1 MSNEEMVKEA
11 VEACK
16 KQIQKSESQVH
27 AYVSMDEKI
36 LAHRIKEVEE
46 GIKSGRYTGP
56 LAGVPIAV
64 KDNICIRGQKTT
76 CSSKM
81 LENFV
86 PTYDA
91 QVVKQ
96 LEDAG
101 MVILGK
107 TNMDEFAMGSTTET
121 SAFGVTRNPWNPEHV
136 PGGSS
141 GGSCAAV
148 AAGEAVMALG
158 SDTGGSIRQPAAYC
172 GVTGLK
178 PTYGRV
184 SRYGLIAYASSLDQI
199 GPIGK
204 NVKDCAALFEIIAGH
219 DSKDSTSADVPVE
232 SYDSLVSGGLSGM
245 RIGIPKEYLAEG
257 CDEEVK
263 KALADAVHTLSKN
276 GAVVEFFSLGM
287 VDYVIP
293 AYYIIACAEASSNLS
308 RFDGV
313 KYGFRAEGY
322 EDLMEMYCK
331 TRAEGFGSEV
341 KKRIL
346 LGTFVLSSGYY
357 DAYYKKALQVKAL
370 IKKSFDEIF
379 RTCDAIL
386 LPAAPTTAPKLG
398 DSFKDPLQMYLS
410 DIFTVSVNIAGLP
423 GLSVPAGFDKAGMP
437 IGVQI
442 IGPALG
448 DQKVLNIGYAF
459 QQMTDFHRK
468 RPGGAQG
475 DIARDM
481 SGTPCGTQ
489 EVR

>member
-1 MSNEEMVKEA
+1 MPDCIEEG
-11 VEACK
+11 VEDDVRQATLDMAE
-16 KQIQKSESQVH
+16 ILES
-27 AYVSMDEKI
+27 AGAKISRVSMSF
-36 LAHRIKEVEE
+36 L
-46 GIKSGRYTGP
+46 
-56 LAGVPIAV
+56 
-64 KDNICIRGQKTT
+64 Q
-76 CSSKM
+76 
-81 LENFV
+81 
-86 PTYDA
+86 
-91 QVVKQ
+91 
-96 LEDAG
+96 
-101 MVILGK
+101 
-107 TNMDEFAMGSTTET
+107 
-121 SAFGVTRNPWNPEHV
+121 
-136 PGGSS
+136 
-141 GGSCAAV
+141 
-148 AAGEAVMALG
+148 
-158 SDTGGSIRQPAAYC
+158 
-172 GVTGLK
+172 
-178 PTYGRV
+178 
-184 SRYGLIAYASSLDQI
+184 
-199 GPIGK
+199 
-204 NVKDCAALFEIIAGH
+204 
-219 DSKDSTSADVPVE
+219 
-232 SYDSLVSGGLSGM
+232 
-245 RIGIPKEYLAEG
+245 
-257 CDEEVK
+257 
-263 KALADAVHTLSKN
+263 
-276 GAVVEFFSLGM
+276 
-287 VDYVIP
+287 YVIP
-293 AYYIIACAEASSNLS
+293 TYYIIAAAEASSNLS

-313 KYGFRAEGY
+313 KYGFRADGY

-331 TRAEGFGSEV
+331 SRAEGFGREV

-475 DIARDM
+475 GIARDM
-481 SGTPCGTQ
+481 SGTSCGTQ